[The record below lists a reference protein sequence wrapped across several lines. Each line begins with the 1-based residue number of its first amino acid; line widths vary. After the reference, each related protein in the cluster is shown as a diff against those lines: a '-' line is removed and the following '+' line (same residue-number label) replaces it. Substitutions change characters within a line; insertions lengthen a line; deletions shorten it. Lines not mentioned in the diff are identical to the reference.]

1 MNAICRYT
9 ILTIYLIGIS
19 GCSILQT
26 KPSVN
31 WIGYTEKGKASFY
44 ANRHQ
49 NRKTASGE
57 PYRNELQ
64 TAAHKEL
71 PFGSMV
77 RVTNLDNGKSVIVKI
92 NDRGPFAKGRI
103 IDLSRSAFQKIGN
116 TSKGIIEV
124 QIEVL
129 K

>member
-57 PYRNELQ
+57 PYKYELQ